1 MKPFTQ
7 SLIAGLAGALIATVL
22 IFAFN
27 RPWISDETGDD
38 AESGKEENNVRE
50 RVHAYFD
57 EQDIF
62 YEDIDSVATLFT
74 YEDENYILYAPD
86 DDNEFMC
93 IWTNIPFEED
103 LSKSELPEKMHK
115 ALYIQEHMKFLKVDI
130 DIDRTRFR
138 FAVEQYIDS
147 NTDINALL
155 HRMIKVLSGSVSM
168 YKADNDDYLLP
179 DDGDTEETESEETII
194 G

>member
-1 MKPFTQ
+1 MKPITQ
-7 SLIAGLAGALIATVL
+7 NLIAGLAGTLIGAVL
-22 IFAFN
+22 VFFLG
-27 RPWISDETGDD
+27 RPWISDERVRN

-57 EQDIF
+57 EQDIS

-115 ALYIQEHMKFLKVDI
+115 AFYIQEHMKFLKVDI
-130 DIDRTRFR
+130 DMDRTRFR
-138 FAVEQYIDS
+138 FAVEQYIDP
-147 NTDINALL
+147 NTDINPLL
-155 HRMIKVLSGSVSM
+155 HRMIKVLSGSVTM

-179 DDGDTEETESEETII
+179 DDGDTESEETII